1 LSIRLPYLSVV
12 WLRPVS
18 NSPTREK
25 MLEVAK
31 TYAKNALTAREMTAD
46 QLRTRAAAKLAR
58 RFSSPDCELDPDI
71 VASVVAEV
79 VALCSSYS
87 LIDDAAYVRRRASA
101 AVRSGKSKRMSGMAL
116 QAKGID
122 AETARDGLDGF
133 DDLAAALNFLRKK
146 KSGPYAADEEDEVR
160 RQKVM
165 GAFLRAGF
173 SYSLWNKARAMELD
187 EVEEYLAE
195 ASASLY

>member
-1 LSIRLPYLSVV
+1 
-12 WLRPVS
+12 
-18 NSPTREK
+18 

-31 TYAKNALTAREMTAD
+31 TYARNALTAREMTSD
-46 QLRTRAAAKLAR
+46 QLRTRTAAKLAR
-58 RFSSPDCELDPDI
+58 RFAGPEIELDPEM
-71 VASVVAEV
+71 VESVVSEV
-79 VALCSSYS
+79 EALCVSYS

-122 AETARDGLDGF
+122 AETARESLEAF

-146 KSGPYAADEEDEVR
+146 KSGPYAGEGEDDAR
-160 RQKVM
+160 REKVM

-173 SYSLWNKARAMELD
+173 SYSLWSKARSMSLEEVD
-187 EVEEYLAE
+187 EHLAE
-195 ASASLY
+195 VTDRLY